1 MENFN
6 FAKYK
11 HNVYSQNGEDGII
24 QELLLRLKDKVN
36 PDPWCVEF
44 GAWDGIHCS
53 NTFNLVKSG
62 WNAFYIEGN
71 KERFKNLEK
80 NCSEFKKL
88 ICECKYVE
96 KDFTSINSLDNILK
110 GKGIP
115 KDFDILSIDI
125 DSFDLEVW
133 ESLTNFC
140 PKIVIIEINGRYL
153 PGTIKWHTGR
163 PGNKFGGNSF
173 SATLMVAEDK
183 GYQLICQSGNMIFI
197 KKEYLKYI
205 NLNTKYINYPELL
218 FDYDAF
224 LESKKLNL
232 LNEIKTFFKQII
244 RNLFLR

>member
-24 QELLLRLKDKVN
+24 QELLLRLKDKIN

-71 KERFKNLEK
+71 KERFKDLEK

-96 KDFTSINSLDNILK
+96 KDFTSKNSLDNILK

-140 PKIVIIEINGRYL
+140 PKIVIIEINSRYL
-153 PGTIKWHTGR
+153 PGIIKWHTGR

-218 FDYDAF
+218 FDYDIF
-224 LESKKLNL
+224 LKSKKLNL
-232 LNEIKTFFKQII
+232 LNEIKSFLKQIT

>member
-24 QELLLRLKDKVN
+24 QELLLRLKDKIN

-115 KDFDILSIDI
+115 KDFELILI
-125 DSFDLEVW
+125 L
-133 ESLTNFC
+133 
-140 PKIVIIEINGRYL
+140 
-153 PGTIKWHTGR
+153 
-163 PGNKFGGNSF
+163 
-173 SATLMVAEDK
+173 
-183 GYQLICQSGNMIFI
+183 LI
-197 KKEYLKYI
+197 
-205 NLNTKYINYPELL
+205 
-218 FDYDAF
+218 
-224 LESKKLNL
+224 
-232 LNEIKTFFKQII
+232 
-244 RNLFLR
+244 